1 MTKTFQ
7 AGPRGK
13 SIKSDCQ
20 VFYTPGSEPL
30 KIEIESKVQVLFSAA
45 ILEVTEKTLAALG
58 INTGSVQVKDFGAL
72 PFVMMAQIEAV
83 VKRAHPEITTEVLS
97 ELKEHARYE
106 TAPGRF
112 RRSRLY
118 LPGNQPKLFLNA
130 GIHKPD
136 GVILDLEDSVPPAEK
151 DAARYIV
158 RNALR
163 TIDFFGSERL
173 VRINQG
179 ELGMQDLE
187 AIIPHNV
194 HVVLLPKAETA
205 DQVIAMDERVQQI
218 LKREGIDRPV
228 YFMPILESA
237 LGVLNAREIAMA
249 SKFNVA
255 LAMGLEDYTADIGT
269 QRTLEGE
276 ESFFA
281 RSMLVN
287 AARAAGIQPIDT
299 VFSDV
304 GNEAALR
311 QTVRVTK
318 ALGFDGMGCIHPRQ
332 IKPIHEEFA
341 PSETEITKAKRI
353 IFAADDAE
361 ARGLGV
367 VAVGSKMIDPPVV
380 KRAERTIR
388 MAVDTG
394 MLTKNWKTKAQPQST
409 QSARR

>member
-1 MTKTFQ
+1 MSKMFQ
-7 AGPRGK
+7 AGPQGTR
-13 SIKSDCQ
+13 IKSDCQ
-20 VFYTPGSEPL
+20 VFYKPASDPL
-30 KIEIESKVQVLFSAA
+30 IINIESKVDALFSKTIRDLA
-45 ILEVTEKTLAALG
+45 ETTLASLG
-58 INTGSVQVKDFGAL
+58 ITTGSVEIKDFGAL
-72 PFVMMAQIEAV
+72 PFVMMAQIETV
-83 VKRAHPEITTEVLS
+83 VKRAHPEIDKEVLP
-97 ELKEHARYE
+97 EFKAHAQYE
-106 TAPGRF
+106 TSFGRF

-130 GIHKPD
+130 GIHQPD
-136 GVILDLEDSVPPAEK
+136 SIILDLEDSVPPAEK

-163 TIDFFGSERL
+163 TLDFFGAERM

-187 AIIPHNV
+187 SIIPHNV
-194 HVVLLPKAETA
+194 HTILLPKAETA
-205 DQVIAMDERVQQI
+205 DQVIAMEAKVQSI
-218 LKREGIDRPV
+218 LKEKGLKKNI
-228 YFMPILESA
+228 YYMPILESA
-237 LGVLNAREIAMA
+237 LGVLNAYDIATA
-249 SKFNVA
+249 SKNNVG

-269 QRTLEGE
+269 QRTLGGK

-304 GNEAALR
+304 GNETALR
-311 QTVRVTK
+311 ESVRVTK
-318 ALGFDGMGCIHPRQ
+318 SMGFDGMGCIHPRQ

-341 PSETEITKAKRI
+341 PTEAEISKAKQI
-353 IFAADDAE
+353 IVAADEAE
-361 ARGLGV
+361 AQGLGV

-394 MLTKNWKTKAQPQST
+394 LLAKNWKE
-409 QSARR
+409 

>member
-1 MTKTFQ
+1 MSKMFQ
-7 AGPRGK
+7 AGPQGEV
-13 SIKSDCQ
+13 IKSDCQ
-20 VFYTPGSEPL
+20 VFYKPGSSPL
-30 KIEIESKVQVLFSAA
+30 KIDIESKVDALFSET
-45 ILEVTEKTLAALG
+45 IRELAESTFANLG
-58 INTGSVQVKDFGAL
+58 ITTGSVEIKDFGAL
-72 PFVMMAQIEAV
+72 PFVMMAQIETV
-83 VKRAHPEITTEVLS
+83 VKRAHPEIDQEVLP
-97 ELKEHARYE
+97 EFKDHAQYE
-106 TAPGRF
+106 TSFGRF

-136 GVILDLEDSVPPAEK
+136 CIILDLEDSVPPAEK
-151 DAARYIV
+151 DAARHIV

-163 TIDFFGSERL
+163 SLDFFGAERM

-179 ELGMQDLE
+179 ELGMEDLE
-187 AIIPHNV
+187 AVIPHNV
-194 HVVLLPKAETA
+194 HTILLPKAETP
-205 DQVIAMDERVQQI
+205 DQVVAMEAKVQSI
-218 LKREGIDRPV
+218 LKEKGLRKNI
-228 YFMPILESA
+228 YYMPILESA
-237 LGVLNAREIAMA
+237 LGVLNAYDIAIA
-249 SKFNVA
+249 SKNNVG

-269 QRTLEGE
+269 QRTLDGK

-304 GNEAALR
+304 SNEAALR
-311 QTVRVTK
+311 ESVRVTK
-318 ALGFDGMGCIHPRQ
+318 SMGFDGMGCIHPRQ

-341 PSETEITKAKRI
+341 PTAAEITKARQI
-353 IFAADDAE
+353 IIAADEAE

-388 MAVDTG
+388 MALETGLLSVD
-394 MLTKNWKTKAQPQST
+394 WKEATEE
-409 QSARR
+409 

>member
-1 MTKTFQ
+1 MTKMFQ
-7 AGPRGK
+7 AGPQGK
-13 SIKSDCQ
+13 NIKSDCQ
-20 VFYTPGSEPL
+20 VLYYPGSEPL
-30 KIEIESKVQVLFSAA
+30 KIKIESKVQVLFSKA
-45 ILEVTEKTLAALG
+45 IRELAETTLATLG
-58 INTGSVQVKDFGAL
+58 VKTGVVQIKDFGAL
-72 PFVMMAQIEAV
+72 PFVMMAQIETV
-83 VKRAHPEITTEVLS
+83 VKRAHPELKNEALPA
-97 ELKEHARYE
+97 LKEHARYA
-106 TAPGRF
+106 TSPGRF

-136 GVILDLEDSVPPAEK
+136 CIILDLEDSVPPAEK
-151 DAARYIV
+151 DAARYMV
-158 RNALR
+158 RNTLR
-163 TIDFFGSERL
+163 TLDFFGSERL

-194 HVVLLPKAETA
+194 HVILLPKAETA
-205 DQVIAMDERVQQI
+205 EQVIAMDQKVQEI

-228 YFMPILESA
+228 YYMPILESA
-237 LGVLNAREIAMA
+237 LGVLNAHEIAMA

-269 QRTLEGE
+269 ERTLEGK

-287 AARAAGIQPIDT
+287 AARAARLQPIAT

-304 GNEAALR
+304 NNEEALR
-311 QTVRVTK
+311 ANVRENK
-318 ALGFDGMGCIHPRQ
+318 SLGFDGMGCIHPRQ

-353 IFAADDAE
+353 IMAADDAE
-361 ARGLGV
+361 SRGLGV

-394 MLTKNWKTKAQPQST
+394 MLPDNWKTEA
-409 QSARR
+409 

>member
-1 MTKTFQ
+1 MTKMFQ
-7 AGPRGK
+7 AGPTGK
-13 SIKSDCQ
+13 RIKSDCQ
-20 VFYTPGSEPL
+20 VLYTPGSEPL
-30 KIEIESKVQVLFSAA
+30 KIEIESKVQVLFSEALRELA
-45 ILEVTEKTLAALG
+45 EKTLHELG
-58 INTGSVQVKDFGAL
+58 VTTGTVQIKDFGAL
-72 PFVMMAQIEAV
+72 PFVMMAQIETV
-83 VKRAHPEITTEVLS
+83 IKRAHPDLNLEALPQF
-97 ELKEHARYE
+97 KQHAQYE
-106 TAPGRF
+106 TTRGRF

-136 GVILDLEDSVPPAEK
+136 CIILDLEDSVPPGEK
-151 DAARYIV
+151 DSARHIV

-163 TIDFFGSERL
+163 TLDFFGSERL

-179 ELGMQDLE
+179 ELGMEDLE

-205 DQVIAMDERVQQI
+205 EQVRAMDEKVQEI
-218 LKREGIDRPV
+218 LKREGIERPV

-237 LGVLNAREIAMA
+237 LGVLNAREIALA

-269 QRTLEGE
+269 ERTLEGT

-287 AARAAGIQPIDT
+287 AARATGLQPIAT

-304 GNEAALR
+304 SNEPALR
-311 QTVRVTK
+311 ENVRETK

-353 IFAADDAE
+353 ILAADDAE

-394 MLTKNWKTKAQPQST
+394 LLAKNWKAID
-409 QSARR
+409 

>member
-1 MTKTFQ
+1 MSKMFQ
-7 AGPRGK
+7 AGPTGETIR
-13 SIKSDCQ
+13 SDCQ
-20 VFYTPGSEPL
+20 VFYTPGSDSLRIEL
-30 KIEIESKVQVLFSAA
+30 KSRVEVLFSES
-45 ILEVTEKTLAALG
+45 IKNLVELTLSSLG
-58 INTGSVQVKDFGAL
+58 IKTGRVSIVDFGAL
-72 PFVMMAQIEAV
+72 PFVMMAQIETAI
-83 VKRAHPEITTEVLS
+83 KRAHPELKREALPDF
-97 ELKEHARYE
+97 KEHAKY
-106 TAPGRF
+106 ASSFGRF

-136 GVILDLEDSVPPAEK
+136 CIILDLEDSVPPAEK
-151 DAARYIV
+151 DGARLMV

-163 TIDFFGSERL
+163 TLDFFGSERM

-179 ELGMQDLE
+179 DLGMEDLE

-194 HVVLLPKAETA
+194 HTVLLPKTESAA
-205 DQVIAMDERVQQI
+205 QVIAMEAKVNEI
-218 LKREGIDRPV
+218 LKSKGLKHQI
-228 YFMPILESA
+228 YYMPILESA
-237 LGVLNAREIAMA
+237 TGVLNAREIAMA
-249 SKFNVA
+249 SKNNVG

-269 QRTLEGE
+269 QRTLEGK

-304 GNEAALR
+304 SDEKALR
-311 QTVRVTK
+311 ASVQTTK
-318 ALGFDGMGCIHPRQ
+318 SMGFDGMGCIHPRQ
-332 IKPIHEEFA
+332 IRPIHEEFA
-341 PSETEITKAKRI
+341 PSELEISKAKTI
-353 IFAADDAE
+353 IMAADEAE

-380 KRAERTIR
+380 KRAERTIK

-394 MLTKNWKTKAQPQST
+394 LIPKNWKEQD
-409 QSARR
+409 

>member
-7 AGPRGK
+7 AGPLGEG
-13 SIKSDCQ
+13 IKSDCQ
-20 VFYTPGSEPL
+20 VFYTSGSSQL
-30 KIEIESKVQVLFSAA
+30 TIEIESKVKALFSNA
-45 ILEVTEKTLAALG
+45 IEALAKQTFKKLGVT
-58 INTGSVQVKDFGAL
+58 TGSVQIKDFGAL
-72 PFVMMAQIEAV
+72 PFVMMAQIETV
-83 VKRAHPEITTEVLS
+83 VKRANPDIAIEVLP
-97 ELKEHARYE
+97 KFKDHAKYE
-106 TAPGRF
+106 TSPGRF

-136 GVILDLEDSVPPAEK
+136 GVILDLEDSVPPGEK
-151 DAARYIV
+151 DSARLIV

-163 TIDFFGSERL
+163 TLDFFGSERM

-179 ELGMQDLE
+179 ELGMKDLE
-187 AIIPHNV
+187 AIVPHNV
-194 HVVLLPKAETA
+194 HTILLPKAETA
-205 DQVIAMDERVQQI
+205 DQVIAMENKVNAI
-218 LKREGIDRPV
+218 LEEKGLKNKV
-228 YFMPILESA
+228 YYMPILESA

-249 SKFNVA
+249 SKNNVG

-269 QRTLEGE
+269 QRTLEGK

-311 QTVRVTK
+311 QSVQETK

-341 PSETEITKAKRI
+341 PSEVEINKAKLI
-353 IFAADDAE
+353 ILAADEAE
-361 ARGLGV
+361 ARGVGV

-380 KRAERTIR
+380 KRAERTIKL
-388 MAVDTG
+388 AIDTG
-394 MLTKNWKTKAQPQST
+394 ILSESWKSEEQY
-409 QSARR
+409 

>member
-1 MTKTFQ
+1 MIKTFQ
-7 AGPRGK
+7 AGPQGDG
-13 SIKSDCQ
+13 IKSDCQ
-20 VFYTPGSEPL
+20 VFYTPDSRPL
-30 KIEIESKVQVLFSAA
+30 QIEIESKVKVLFSEA
-45 ILEVTEKTLAALG
+45 IRKLAENTFEALG
-58 INTGSVQVKDFGAL
+58 IKTGSVEIKDFGAL
-72 PFVMMAQIEAV
+72 PFIMMAQIETV
-83 VKRAHPEITTEVLS
+83 VRRAHPEITTAVLP
-97 ELKEHARYE
+97 EIKEHARYK

-136 GVILDLEDSVPPAEK
+136 CIILDLEDSVPPAEK
-151 DAARYIV
+151 DSARIIV

-163 TIDFFGSERL
+163 TLDFFGSERL

-187 AIIPHNV
+187 VIIPHNV

-205 DQVIAMDERVQQI
+205 EQVIAMDQKVQEI
-218 LKREGIDRPV
+218 LKREGIDQPV

-249 SKFNVA
+249 SKFNIA

-269 QRTLEGE
+269 QRTLEGK

-287 AARAAGIQPIDT
+287 AAKAAGIQAIDT

-304 GNEAALR
+304 GNEEALR
-311 QTVRVTK
+311 HSVQETK

-341 PSETEITKAKRI
+341 PSETEIEKAKCI
-353 IFAADDAE
+353 ILAADEAE
-361 ARGLGV
+361 AKGLGV

-380 KRAERTIR
+380 KRAERTLR
-388 MAVDTG
+388 MAMDTG
-394 MLTKNWKTKAQPQST
+394 ILGEDWKIES
-409 QSARR
+409 

>member
-1 MTKTFQ
+1 MVKMFQ
-7 AGPRGK
+7 AGPPGK

-20 VFYTPGSEPL
+20 VCYTPGSEPL
-30 KIEIESKVQVLFSAA
+30 KIEIESKVQALFS
-45 ILEVTEKTLAALG
+45 KTIRDLAESSFTKLG
-58 INTGSVQVKDFGAL
+58 IASGSVQIKDFGAL
-72 PFVMMAQIEAV
+72 PFVMMAQIETV
-83 VKRAHPEITTEVLS
+83 VKRAHPELVSVSLLPEFKQHAQYKTT
-97 ELKEHARYE
+97 R
-106 TAPGRF
+106 GRF

-130 GIHKPD
+130 GIHRPD
-136 GVILDLEDSVPPAEK
+136 CIILDLEDSVPPSEK
-151 DAARYIV
+151 DAARHIV

-163 TIDFFGSERL
+163 TLDFFESERL

-179 ELGMQDLE
+179 ELGMLDLE
-187 AIIPHNV
+187 AIVPHNV
-194 HVVLLPKAETA
+194 HVILLPKAETA
-205 DQVIAMDERVQQI
+205 EQVIAMDHKVREI

-228 YFMPILESA
+228 YYMPILESA
-237 LGVLNAREIAMA
+237 LGVLNAREIALA
-249 SKFNVA
+249 SKFNIA

-269 QRTLEGE
+269 ERTLEGT

-287 AARAAGIQPIDT
+287 AARAAGIQPIAT

-304 GNEAALR
+304 SNEAALR
-311 QTVRVTK
+311 ANVREAK

-341 PSETEITKAKRI
+341 PNAATVEQAKRI
-353 IFAADDAE
+353 ILAADDAQ

-388 MAVDTG
+388 MAVDIG
-394 MLTKNWKTKAQPQST
+394 MLPESWKLEV
-409 QSARR
+409 

>member
-1 MTKTFQ
+1 MAKMFQ
-7 AGPRGK
+7 AGPSGT

-30 KIEIESKVQVLFSAA
+30 KIEIESKVEVLFSKA
-45 ILEVTEKTLAALG
+45 IRDLTEKTFSSLG
-58 INTGSVQVKDFGAL
+58 VDTGAVQIKDFGAL
-72 PFVMMAQIEAV
+72 PFVMMAQIETV
-83 VKRAHPEITTEVLS
+83 VKRAHPEITLEALPDF
-97 ELKEHARYE
+97 KEHARYE
-106 TAPGRF
+106 TAFGRF

-136 GVILDLEDSVPPAEK
+136 SIILDLEDSVPPAEK
-151 DAARYIV
+151 DAARLIV

-163 TIDFFGSERL
+163 TLDFFGSERM

-179 ELGMQDLE
+179 DLGMQDLE
-187 AIIPHNV
+187 AIIPNNV
-194 HVVLLPKAETA
+194 HTVLLPKAETA
-205 DQVIAMDERVQQI
+205 EQVVAMEARVQEI
-218 LKREGIDRPV
+218 LKREGLSFKV
-228 YFMPILESA
+228 YYMPILESA
-237 LGVLNAREIAMA
+237 QGVLNAAEIATA
-249 SKFNVA
+249 SQNNVG

-269 QRTLEGE
+269 QRTLEGK

-287 AARAAGIQPIDT
+287 TARATGIQAIDS

-304 GNEAALR
+304 GNEEALR
-311 QTVRVTK
+311 VSVQTTK
-318 ALGFDGMGCIHPRQ
+318 AMGFDGMGCIHPRQ

-341 PSETEITKAKRI
+341 PTDLEVKKARI
-353 IFAADDAE
+353 IILAADDAE

-388 MAVDTG
+388 MAIDTG
-394 MLTKNWKTKAQPQST
+394 VLSEGWKD
-409 QSARR
+409 

>member
-1 MTKTFQ
+1 MTKIFQ
-7 AGPRGK
+7 AGPLGDT
-13 SIKSDCQ
+13 IKSDCQ
-20 VFYTPGSEPL
+20 VFYTPGSKSL
-30 KIEIESKVQVLFSAA
+30 AIEIESKVKVLFSNA
-45 ILEVTEKTLAALG
+45 IEDLAKKTLATLG
-58 INTGSVQVKDFGAL
+58 ITTGKVLIKDFGAL
-72 PFVMMAQIEAV
+72 PFVMMAQIETV
-83 VKRAHPEITTEVLS
+83 IKRAHPKLDKEALPEFKTHAQYGTTF
-97 ELKEHARYE
+97 
-106 TAPGRF
+106 GRF

-136 GVILDLEDSVPPAEK
+136 GVILDLEDSVPPGEK
-151 DAARYIV
+151 DSARYIV

-163 TIDFFGSERL
+163 SLDFFGAERM

-179 ELGMQDLE
+179 ELGMKDLE
-187 AIIPHNV
+187 AIVPHNV
-194 HVVLLPKAETA
+194 HTILLPKAETA
-205 DQVIAMDERVQQI
+205 DQVIAMENKVNTI
-218 LKREGIDRPV
+218 LKAKSLKQKV
-228 YFMPILESA
+228 YYMPILESA

-249 SKFNVA
+249 SKNNVG

-269 QRTLEGE
+269 QRTLEGK

-311 QTVRVTK
+311 QSVKETK

-341 PSETEITKAKRI
+341 PSELEIDKAKRI
-353 IFAADDAE
+353 IVAADEAE

-380 KRAERTIR
+380 KRAERTIK
-388 MAVDTG
+388 MAIDAGILST
-394 MLTKNWKTKAQPQST
+394 NWKTGS
-409 QSARR
+409 

>member
-1 MTKTFQ
+1 MTKMFQ
-7 AGPRGK
+7 AGPPGK

-20 VFYTPGSEPL
+20 VFYTPGPEPL
-30 KIEIESKVQVLFSAA
+30 KIKIESKVQVLFSGA
-45 ILEVTEKTLAALG
+45 IRELAEKAFSGFG
-58 INTGSVQVKDFGAL
+58 IETGSVQIKDFGAL
-72 PFVMMAQIEAV
+72 PFVMMAQIETV
-83 VKRAHPEITTEVLS
+83 IKRAHPELDKLS
-97 ELKEHARYE
+97 LLPELKEHAKYE
-106 TAPGRF
+106 TTPGRF

-136 GVILDLEDSVPPAEK
+136 CIILDLEDSVPPAEK
-151 DAARYIV
+151 DAARYMV

-163 TIDFFGSERL
+163 TLDFFGSERL

-179 ELGMQDLE
+179 ELGMLDLE

-205 DQVIAMDERVQQI
+205 EQVIAMDNKVQEI
-218 LKREGIDRPV
+218 LKREGISRPV
-228 YFMPILESA
+228 YYMPILESA

-269 QRTLEGE
+269 ERTLEGT

-281 RSMLVN
+281 RSMLIN
-287 AARAAGIQPIDT
+287 AARAAGIQPIAT

-304 GNEAALR
+304 NNEAALR
-311 QTVRVTK
+311 SNVRETK

-341 PSETEITKAKRI
+341 PSEAEITKAKRI
-353 IFAADDAE
+353 ILAADDAE

-367 VAVGSKMIDPPVV
+367 VAVGSKMIDPPIV

-388 MAVDTG
+388 MAVDTD
-394 MLTKNWKTKAQPQST
+394 MLSENWKEQA
-409 QSARR
+409 

>member
-7 AGPRGK
+7 AGPTGK
-13 SIKSDCQ
+13 RIKSDCQ
-20 VFYTPGSEPL
+20 VFYSPGTKPL
-30 KIEIESKVQVLFSAA
+30 SITIESKVKVLFAKA
-45 ILEVTEKTLAALG
+45 IEDLAWQTFAELG
-58 INTGSVQVKDFGAL
+58 ITSGSAQIKDFGAL
-72 PFVMMAQIEAV
+72 PFVMMAQIETV
-83 VKRAHPEITTEVLS
+83 VKRAHPGLEREVLP
-97 ELKEHARYE
+97 EFKDHARYE
-106 TAPGRF
+106 TSPGRF

-136 GVILDLEDSVPPAEK
+136 GIILDLEDSVPPGEK
-151 DAARYIV
+151 DAARYMV

-163 TIDFFGSERL
+163 TLDFFGSERM

-187 AIIPHNV
+187 AVIPHNV
-194 HVVLLPKAETA
+194 HTILLPKAETA
-205 DQVIAMDERVQQI
+205 EQVIAMENKVNSI
-218 LKREGIDRPV
+218 LKEKGLEQPV
-228 YFMPILESA
+228 YYMPILESA
-237 LGVLNAREIAMA
+237 LGVLNAREIALA
-249 SKFNVA
+249 SRHNVG

-269 QRTLEGE
+269 QRTLEGK

-287 AARAAGIQPIDT
+287 AARAAGIQAIDT

-304 GNEAALR
+304 SNEGALR
-311 QTVRVTK
+311 QSVRETK

-341 PSETEITKAKRI
+341 PSEQEIEKARRI
-353 IFAADDAE
+353 IIAADEAE
-361 ARGLGV
+361 AKGLGV

-388 MAVDTG
+388 MAIDTG
-394 MLTKNWKTKAQPQST
+394 LLGKNWKD
-409 QSARR
+409 

>member
-1 MTKTFQ
+1 MTKMFQ
-7 AGPRGK
+7 TGPTGK

-20 VFYTPGSEPL
+20 VFYTPGSAPL
-30 KIEIESKVQVLFSAA
+30 KIEIESKVQVLFSKA
-45 ILEVTEKTLAALG
+45 IRDLAEKTFSELR
-58 INTGSVQVKDFGAL
+58 IETGVAQIKDFGAL
-72 PFVMMAQIEAV
+72 PFVMMAQIETV
-83 VKRAHPEITTEVLS
+83 VKRAHPEITVQALPEF
-97 ELKEHARYE
+97 KEHSQYK

-136 GVILDLEDSVPPAEK
+136 GIILDLEDSVPPSEK
-151 DAARYIV
+151 DSARNMV

-163 TIDFFGSERL
+163 TLDFFGSERL

-187 AIIPHNV
+187 AIIPQNV

-205 DQVIAMDERVQQI
+205 EQVIAMDNKVQKI

-228 YFMPILESA
+228 YYMPILESA

-269 QRTLEGE
+269 ARTLEDT

-287 AARAAGIQPIDT
+287 AARATGLQPIAT

-304 GNEAALR
+304 GNEPALR
-311 QTVRVTK
+311 ANVRDAK

-341 PSETEITKAKRI
+341 PSDAEITKAKRI
-353 IFAADDAE
+353 ILAADDAE
-361 ARGLGV
+361 SRGLGV

-380 KRAERTIR
+380 KRAERSIR

-394 MLTKNWKTKAQPQST
+394 MLSEDWKAGEIQQD
-409 QSARR
+409 

>member
-1 MTKTFQ
+1 MSKMFQ
-7 AGPRGK
+7 AGPTGETIR
-13 SIKSDCQ
+13 SDCQ
-20 VFYTPGSEPL
+20 VFYTPGSDALRIEL
-30 KIEIESKVQVLFSAA
+30 KSRVEVLFSES
-45 ILEVTEKTLAALG
+45 IKNLVELTLSSLG
-58 INTGSVQVKDFGAL
+58 IKTGRVSIVDFGAL
-72 PFVMMAQIEAV
+72 PFVMMAQIETAI
-83 VKRAHPEITTEVLS
+83 KRAHPELKREALPDF
-97 ELKEHARYE
+97 KEHAKY
-106 TAPGRF
+106 ASSFGRF

-136 GVILDLEDSVPPAEK
+136 CIILDLEDSVPPAEK
-151 DAARYIV
+151 DGARLMV

-163 TIDFFGSERL
+163 TLDFFGSERM

-179 ELGMQDLE
+179 DLGMEDLE

-194 HVVLLPKAETA
+194 HTVLLPKTESAA
-205 DQVIAMDERVQQI
+205 QVIAMEAKVNEI
-218 LKREGIDRPV
+218 LKSKGLKHQI
-228 YFMPILESA
+228 YYMPILESA
-237 LGVLNAREIAMA
+237 TGVLNAREIAMA
-249 SKFNVA
+249 SKNNVG

-269 QRTLEGE
+269 QRTLEGK

-304 GNEAALR
+304 SDEKALR
-311 QTVRVTK
+311 ASVQTTK
-318 ALGFDGMGCIHPRQ
+318 SMGFDGMGCIHPRQ
-332 IKPIHEEFA
+332 IRPIHEEFA
-341 PSETEITKAKRI
+341 PSELEISKAKTI
-353 IFAADDAE
+353 IMAADEAE

-380 KRAERTIR
+380 KRAERTIK

-394 MLTKNWKTKAQPQST
+394 LIPKNWKEQD
-409 QSARR
+409 

>member
-1 MTKTFQ
+1 MSKMFQ
-7 AGPRGK
+7 AGPLGTR
-13 SIKSDCQ
+13 IKSDCQ
-20 VFYTPGSEPL
+20 VFYKPGPKAL
-30 KIEIESKVQVLFSAA
+30 KIEIESKVDVLFS
-45 ILEVTEKTLAALG
+45 KTIRDLAESTFAKLG
-58 INTGSVQVKDFGAL
+58 ITTGDVEIKDFGAL
-72 PFVMMAQIEAV
+72 PFVMMAQIETV
-83 VKRAHPEITTEVLS
+83 VKRAHPETNVEVLP
-97 ELKEHARYE
+97 EFKTHAQYG
-106 TAPGRF
+106 TSFGRF

-130 GIHKPD
+130 GIHQPD
-136 GVILDLEDSVPPAEK
+136 CIILDLEDSVPPAEK
-151 DAARYIV
+151 DAARHIV

-163 TIDFFGSERL
+163 TLDFFGAERM

-187 AIIPHNV
+187 AIVPHNV
-194 HVVLLPKAETA
+194 HTILLPKAETA
-205 DQVIAMDERVQQI
+205 DQVIAMEAKVQAI
-218 LKREGIDRPV
+218 LKEQGLKQKI
-228 YFMPILESA
+228 YYMPILESA
-237 LGVLNAREIAMA
+237 RGVLNAYEIATA
-249 SKFNVA
+249 SNNNVG

-269 QRTLEGE
+269 QRTLEGK

-304 GNEAALR
+304 SNEAALR
-311 QTVRVTK
+311 ESVRVTK
-318 ALGFDGMGCIHPRQ
+318 SMGFDGMGCIHPRQ

-341 PSETEITKAKRI
+341 PAEAEILKAKRI
-353 IFAADDAE
+353 IVAADEAE
-361 ARGLGV
+361 AKGLGV

-394 MLTKNWKTKAQPQST
+394 LLVENWKELD
-409 QSARR
+409 